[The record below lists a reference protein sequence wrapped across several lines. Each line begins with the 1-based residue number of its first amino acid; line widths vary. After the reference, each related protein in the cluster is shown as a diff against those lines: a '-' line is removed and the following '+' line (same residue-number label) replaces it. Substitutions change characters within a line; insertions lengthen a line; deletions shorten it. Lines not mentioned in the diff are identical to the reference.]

1 MIKEQLFDA
10 LLKSDTAEAFLN
22 YCALLLNQPIWLMD
36 ESFGLLAMSQKPSPE
51 NYYQQYFK
59 NMDQLDERIQEWIRT
74 GFITQ
79 VSSENTVFT
88 RIHDELL
95 NVDII
100 ACDIRIKK
108 QRAAR
113 LTIFLTNENSVEDEV
128 VLDIVEALAI
138 LLRGLQ
144 VHENRGTKEQLLLYL
159 ISEETLNENKIN
171 HYCQLAAFQMT
182 SPYQIAVIDF
192 KQSSEVRH
200 SITQYLNH
208 SLRQCCPQAITILYE
223 QRLVVLF
230 SSKNP
235 LYSFFE
241 NDYQYYQLKVGFSY
255 EFYSLNE
262 SKAAFKQALA
272 ACTLGSAAIN
282 DFQSVKNTYLLMQL
296 NESNQLFAY
305 AHPKI
310 KQLMAYDEE
319 YHTHYLETL
328 EAAYI
333 QCNTKEACANYLNV
347 HLNTVKYRLNQI
359 KELFD
364 LDLNQ
369 RSVCIEIQFSLL
381 VLKYLEKLS

>member
-159 ISEETLNENKIN
+159 ISEETLNENKIK
-171 HYCQLAAFQMT
+171 
-182 SPYQIAVIDF
+182 IG
-192 KQSSEVRH
+192 R
-200 SITQYLNH
+200 
-208 SLRQCCPQAITILYE
+208 
-223 QRLVVLF
+223 
-230 SSKNP
+230 
-235 LYSFFE
+235 
-241 NDYQYYQLKVGFSY
+241 
-255 EFYSLNE
+255 
-262 SKAAFKQALA
+262 
-272 ACTLGSAAIN
+272 
-282 DFQSVKNTYLLMQL
+282 
-296 NESNQLFAY
+296 
-305 AHPKI
+305 AH
-310 KQLMAYDEE
+310 
-319 YHTHYLETL
+319 
-328 EAAYI
+328 
-333 QCNTKEACANYLNV
+333 V
-347 HLNTVKYRLNQI
+347 
-359 KELFD
+359 
-364 LDLNQ
+364 
-369 RSVCIEIQFSLL
+369 
-381 VLKYLEKLS
+381 